1 MIRAKT
7 KNILNNDDKKEKN
20 GSLSSLADLSNE
32 EKEEKKEDGCIK
44 TDLLSKK
51 IGKDSSA
58 SYNLDDIEIKKI
70 TLDKNIVIRVISNV
84 NGTFVDIRKY
94 YKGYPTKKGIRI
106 TLYMFKK
113 ILEILKDEI
122 I

>member
-1 MIRAKT
+1 M
-7 KNILNNDDKKEKN
+7 NQVNLEDKKEKAN
-20 GSLSSLADLSNE
+20 SLSSLADLSNE
-32 EKEEKKEDGCIK
+32 EKEKKEENIE
-44 TDLLSKK
+44 TELLTKK
-51 IGKDSSA
+51 IAKETA

-106 TLYMFKK
+106 TLYVFKK
-113 ILEILKDEI
+113 ILEILKDDI

>member
-1 MIRAKT
+1 MLRT
-7 KNILNNDDKKEKN
+7 KNKIIVSQEDKKEKN

-32 EKEEKKEDGCIK
+32 DKEKKNEESDIK
-44 TDLLSKK
+44 TELLTKK
-51 IGKDSSA
+51 TVKESA

-70 TLDKNIVIRVISNV
+70 TLDKSIVIRVISNV

-106 TLYMFKK
+106 TLDVFKK
-113 ILEILKDEI
+113 ILEILKDDI